1 MTMNTEGTLGN
12 TDPAA
17 VPASVPAGSIV
28 VGHDGSDCSDRALT
42 EALELAVQ
50 LHTPVVVV
58 RTWTIDTAPRPADWQ
73 FGYVSS
79 FAEYAASVEASLR
92 KDVSALAAKFSDV
105 SVDYRVV
112 HSGAAKGLI
121 EISRPARM
129 LVVGSRGH
137 GGFTGMLLGSVSD
150 QCVRHATCPVLV
162 VRPRK

>member
-1 MTMNTEGTLGN
+1 MNTEGTLGS
-12 TDPAA
+12 TDPTAVPAA
-17 VPASVPAGSIV
+17 VPEGSIV

-42 EALELAVQ
+42 EALELALQ

-58 RTWTIDTAPRPADWQ
+58 RTWTIDTAPRPANWE

-79 FAEYAASVEASLR
+79 FAEYAASVEDSLR
-92 KDVSALAAKFSDV
+92 TDVAPIATRFTAV
-105 SVDYRVV
+105 SLGYRVV

-150 QCVRHATCPVLV
+150 QCVRHSTCPVLV
-162 VRPRK
+162 VRPRT

>member
-1 MTMNTEGTLGN
+1 MNTEGTLGS
-12 TDPAA
+12 TDPQA
-17 VPASVPAGSIV
+17 VPASVPAGSVV
-28 VGHDGSDCSDRALT
+28 VGHDGSDYADRALM

-50 LHTPVVVV
+50 LRTPVVVV
-58 RTWTIDTAPRPADWQ
+58 RTWTIDTAPRPADWE

-92 KDVSALAAKFSDV
+92 SDIAPLAAKFSDV
-105 SVDYRVV
+105 SVDCRVL
-112 HSGAAKGLI
+112 HSSAAKGLI

-150 QCVRHATCPVLV
+150 QCVRHGSCPVLV